1 MPRGL
6 SRRNRGETRCLGVG
20 ATWQSG
26 EVQFSA
32 YRPVLA
38 LPAARAALLL
48 GFFIRIPLFAAG
60 VILTLHVVSALH
72 RSYGAAGVLST
83 AATIALAVSSPWRG
97 RLLDKKGL
105 RRVVLPSLAV
115 QAVCWSIAPW
125 VDYWW
130 LMALAALGGLF
141 AVPTFSIIR
150 QVLLAAVPEEQRRT
164 ALSLD
169 SVCTEFSFMAGP
181 ALGVW
186 VATVWDTAISIFV
199 FEWLSII
206 AGIVLFVLNPA
217 LRGNNDEEAGT
228 PPPRRSW
235 FGLPV
240 VAVLAAA
247 AATTIVLGGSD
258 VAIVATLRA
267 MDAQQHIGWVLAL
280 WGAGSMV
287 GGLVYGAWHRS
298 IPAFWLLAGLAL
310 VTAPVALAVN
320 LPTAAVLLF
329 VSGLFCA
336 PAITATIDTL
346 SRLVPASARGEAV
359 GWHGSSMTTGIALGA
374 PLAGF
379 AIDAGGWQWGFVVV
393 SAVGLLV
400 AVVCGLVVGRRDRR
414 AGTPSDE
421 ELAPAQA

>member
-1 MPRGL
+1 M
-6 SRRNRGETRCLGVG
+6 
-20 ATWQSG
+20 
-26 EVQFSA
+26 QFSA

-60 VILTLHVVSALH
+60 VILTLHVVGALH

-83 AATIALAVSSPWRG
+83 AATVALAVSSPWRG
-97 RLLDKKGL
+97 RLLDRKGL
-105 RRVVLPSLAV
+105 RRVVLPSLVV

-130 LMALAALGGLF
+130 LMALAAIGGLF
-141 AVPTFSIIR
+141 AVPTFSILR
-150 QVLLAAVPEEQRRT
+150 QVLMAAVPEEQRRT

-206 AGIVLFVLNPA
+206 AGIVLYALNPA
-217 LRGNNDEEAGT
+217 IRGDNEDETA

-235 FGLPV
+235 FGVPV

-258 VAIVATLRA
+258 VAIVATLRT
-267 MDAQQHIGWVLAL
+267 MDAQQHIGWVLAV
-280 WGAGSMV
+280 WGAGSIV

-298 IPAFWLLAGLAL
+298 VAAFWLLAGLAV
-310 VTAPVALAVN
+310 VTAPVALATN
-320 LPTAAVLLF
+320 LPMAAVLLF

-336 PAITATIDTL
+336 PSITATIDTL
-346 SRLVPASARGEAV
+346 SRLVPTSARGEAV
-359 GWHGSSMTTGIALGA
+359 GWHGSSMTAGIALGA

-379 AIDAGGWQWGFVVV
+379 AIDAGGWQWGFLVV

-400 AVVCGLVVGRRDRR
+400 AVVCGLVLGRRGSGSASPVDDSR
-414 AGTPSDE
+414 
-421 ELAPAQA
+421 LATAH

>member
-1 MPRGL
+1 
-6 SRRNRGETRCLGVG
+6 
-20 ATWQSG
+20 
-26 EVQFSA
+26 VQFSA

-60 VILTLHVVSALH
+60 VILTLHVVGALH

-83 AATIALAVSSPWRG
+83 AATVALAVSSPWRG
-97 RLLDKKGL
+97 RLLDRKGL
-105 RRVVLPSLAV
+105 RRVVLPSLVV

-141 AVPTFSIIR
+141 AVPTFSILR
-150 QVLLAAVPEEQRRT
+150 QVLMAAVPEEQRRT

-206 AGIVLFVLNPA
+206 AGIGLYALNPA
-217 LRGNNDEEAGT
+217 IRGDHEEETT

-235 FGLPV
+235 FGVPV
-240 VAVLAAA
+240 VAVLAAT

-258 VAIVATLRA
+258 VAIVATLRT
-267 MDAQQHIGWVLAL
+267 MDAQQHIGWVLAV
-280 WGAGSMV
+280 WGAGSIV

-298 IPAFWLLAGLAL
+298 VAAFWLLAGLAV
-310 VTAPVALAVN
+310 VTAPVALAAN
-320 LPTAAVLLF
+320 LPMAAVLLF

-336 PAITATIDTL
+336 PSITATIDTL
-346 SRLVPASARGEAV
+346 SRLVPTSARGEAV
-359 GWHGSSMTTGIALGA
+359 GWHGSSMTAGIALGA

-379 AIDAGGWQWGFVVV
+379 AIDAGGWQWGFLVV

-400 AVVCGLVVGRRDRR
+400 AVVCGLVLGRRGSGSASPVDDSR
-414 AGTPSDE
+414 
-421 ELAPAQA
+421 LATAH

>member
-1 MPRGL
+1 
-6 SRRNRGETRCLGVG
+6 
-20 ATWQSG
+20 
-26 EVQFSA
+26 VQFSA

-60 VILTLHVVSALH
+60 VILTLHVVGALH

-83 AATIALAVSSPWRG
+83 AATVALAVSSPWRG
-97 RLLDKKGL
+97 RLLDRKGL
-105 RRVVLPSLAV
+105 RRVVLPSLVV

-130 LMALAALGGLF
+130 LMALAAIGGLF
-141 AVPTFSIIR
+141 AVPTFSILR
-150 QVLLAAVPEEQRRT
+150 QVLMAAVPEEQRRT

-206 AGIVLFVLNPA
+206 AGIVLYALNPA
-217 LRGNNDEEAGT
+217 IRGDHEEQTT

-235 FGLPV
+235 FGVPV
-240 VAVLAAA
+240 VAVLAAT

-258 VAIVATLRA
+258 VAIVATLRT
-267 MDAQQHIGWVLAL
+267 MDAQQHIGWVLAV
-280 WGAGSMV
+280 WGAGSIV

-298 IPAFWLLAGLAL
+298 VAAFWLLAGLAV
-310 VTAPVALAVN
+310 VTAPVALAAN
-320 LPTAAVLLF
+320 LPMAAVLLF

-336 PAITATIDTL
+336 PSITATIDTL
-346 SRLVPASARGEAV
+346 SRLVPTSARGEAV
-359 GWHGSSMTTGIALGA
+359 GWHGSSMTAGIALGA

-379 AIDAGGWQWGFVVV
+379 AIDAGGWQWGFLVV

-400 AVVCGLVVGRRDRR
+400 AVVCGLVLGRRGSGSASPVDDSR
-414 AGTPSDE
+414 
-421 ELAPAQA
+421 LATAH

>member
-1 MPRGL
+1 
-6 SRRNRGETRCLGVG
+6 
-20 ATWQSG
+20 
-26 EVQFSA
+26 VQFSA

-60 VILTLHVVSALH
+60 VILTLHVVGTLH
-72 RSYGAAGVLST
+72 RSYGAAGILST

-97 RLLDKKGL
+97 RLLDRKGL
-105 RRVVLPSLAV
+105 RRVVLPSLVV

-130 LMALAALGGLF
+130 LMALAAIGGLF
-141 AVPTFSIIR
+141 AVPTFSILR
-150 QVLLAAVPEEQRRT
+150 QVLMAAVPEEQRRT

-206 AGIVLFVLNPA
+206 AGIVLYVLNPA
-217 LRGNNDEEAGT
+217 IRDDHEGDVDAT

-235 FGLPV
+235 FGVPV

-258 VAIVATLRA
+258 VAIVATLRT
-267 MDAQQHIGWVLAL
+267 MDAQQHIGWVLAV
-280 WGAGSMV
+280 WGAGSIV

-298 IPAFWLLAGLAL
+298 VAAFWLLAGLAL
-310 VTAPVALAVN
+310 VTAPVALATN
-320 LPTAAVLLF
+320 LPMAAVLLF

-336 PAITATIDTL
+336 PSITATVDTL
-346 SRLVPASARGEAV
+346 SRLVPISARGEAV
-359 GWHGSSMTTGIALGA
+359 GWHGSSMTAGIALGA

-379 AIDAGGWQWGFVVV
+379 AIDAGGWQWGYVVV
-393 SAVGLLV
+393 SVVGLMI
-400 AVVCGLVVGRRDRR
+400 AVVCGLVLGRRGRDT
-414 AGTPSDE
+414 ASAVDDSQ
-421 ELAPAQA
+421 LATAH

>member
-1 MPRGL
+1 
-6 SRRNRGETRCLGVG
+6 
-20 ATWQSG
+20 
-26 EVQFSA
+26 VQFSA

-38 LPAARAALLL
+38 LPAARAALVL

-60 VILTLHVVSALH
+60 VILTLHVVGALH
-72 RSYGAAGVLST
+72 RSYGAAGVLSA

-206 AGIVLFVLNPA
+206 AGVVLYVLNPA
-217 LRGNNDEEAGT
+217 LRGSDDEEAGA

-235 FGLPV
+235 FGAPV
-240 VAVLAAA
+240 FAVLAAA

-267 MDAQQHIGWVLAL
+267 MGAQQHIGWVLAV
-280 WGAGSMV
+280 WGAGSIV

-298 IPAFWLLAGLAL
+298 VAAFWLLGGLAL
-310 VTAPVALAVN
+310 VTAPVALAAN
-320 LPTAAVLLF
+320 LPMAAVLLF

-336 PAITATIDTL
+336 PSITATIDTL
-346 SRLVPASARGEAV
+346 SRLVPTSARGEAV
-359 GWHGSSMTTGIALGA
+359 GWHGSSMTAGIALGA

-379 AIDAGGWQWGFVVV
+379 AIDAAGWQWGFLVV

-400 AVVCGLVVGRRDRR
+400 AVGCGLVIGRRGDGRR
-414 AGTPSDE
+414 TPVDDSR
-421 ELAPAQA
+421 LATAH

>member
-1 MPRGL
+1 MGGWHSEP
-6 SRRNRGETRCLGVG
+6 
-20 ATWQSG
+20 
-26 EVQFSA
+26 VQFSA

-72 RSYGAAGVLST
+72 RSYGAAGILAT
-83 AATIALAVSSPWRG
+83 AATLALAVSSPWRG
-97 RLLDKKGL
+97 RLLDRKGL
-105 RRVVLPSLAV
+105 RRVVLPSLLV

-130 LMALAALGGLF
+130 LMGLAALGGLF
-141 AVPTFSIIR
+141 AVPTFSIVR
-150 QVLLAAVPEEQRRT
+150 QVLIVAVPEEQRRT

-206 AGIVLFVLNPA
+206 AGLVLFLINPA
-217 LRGNNDEEAGT
+217 LRAAGDQEADVA

-240 VAVLAAA
+240 FTVLAAA

-267 MDAQQHIGWVLAL
+267 MDAQQHIGWVLAI

-298 IPAFWLLAGLAL
+298 IAAYWLLGGLAL
-310 VTAPVALAVN
+310 VTAPVALATN
-320 LPTAAVLLF
+320 LPLAVVLLF

-336 PAITATIDTL
+336 PSITATVDTL
-346 SRLVPASARGEAV
+346 SRLVPLGARGEAI
-359 GWHGSSMTTGIALGA
+359 GWHGSSMTLGIALGA

-393 SAVGLLV
+393 SAVGLLI
-400 AVVCGLVVGRRDRR
+400 AVVCGVVVGRRGDGQPTLVDDSRVTT
-414 AGTPSDE
+414 AH
-421 ELAPAQA
+421 

>member
-1 MPRGL
+1 
-6 SRRNRGETRCLGVG
+6 
-20 ATWQSG
+20 
-26 EVQFSA
+26 VQFSA

-60 VILTLHVVSALH
+60 VILTLHVVGALH

-83 AATIALAVSSPWRG
+83 AATVALAVSSPWRG
-97 RLLDKKGL
+97 RLLDKRGL
-105 RRVVLPSLAV
+105 RRVVLPSLLV

-130 LMALAALGGLF
+130 LMAFAAVGGLF

-150 QVLLAAVPEEQRRT
+150 QVLMAAVPEDQRRT

-206 AGIVLFVLNPA
+206 AGIVLYLLNPA
-217 LRGNNDEEAGT
+217 LRGDHDDGAETT

-240 VAVLAAA
+240 FAVLAAA

-258 VAIVATLRA
+258 VAIVATLRT

-280 WGAGSMV
+280 WGAGSIV

-298 IPAFWLLAGLAL
+298 IAAFWLLGGLAL

-320 LPTAAVLLF
+320 LPSAAILLF

-336 PAITATIDTL
+336 PSITATIDTL
-346 SRLVPASARGEAV
+346 SRLVPTSARGEAV

-379 AIDAGGWQWGFVVV
+379 AIDAGGWQWGFLAV

-400 AVVCGLVVGRRDRR
+400 ALVCGIVIGRR
-414 AGTPSDE
+414 GNGQPSLVDDSR
-421 ELAPAQA
+421 LATTH